1 MHPSVRKLAAARA
14 DVVEPAIAAAYSCL
28 AYVEIV
34 LGPSRPT
41 IESTQA
47 LFATL
52 ALTVSILASRLFPLA
67 SLVVAVSAV
76 VLESWLTEPLTIAP
90 VATLWCSYA
99 LALRAPRR
107 RAQWGLLVIW
117 VGIAGYFLGT
127 PPDGVYDVVSTTGI
141 WSTFWA
147 IGYSAARRLEAA
159 DRARVAV
166 REQLLAQI
174 PDLDEETLADTL
186 EGLSDLPQMLG
197 EIVRSALEDE
207 ALAAAHLE
215 GFIDEI
221 T

>member
-166 REQLLAQI
+166 REQLLAQ
-174 PDLDEETLADTL
+174 ERAE
-186 EGLSDLPQMLG
+186 
-197 EIVRSALEDE
+197 
-207 ALAAAHLE
+207 LAADVHD
-215 GFIDEI
+215 I
-221 T
+221 